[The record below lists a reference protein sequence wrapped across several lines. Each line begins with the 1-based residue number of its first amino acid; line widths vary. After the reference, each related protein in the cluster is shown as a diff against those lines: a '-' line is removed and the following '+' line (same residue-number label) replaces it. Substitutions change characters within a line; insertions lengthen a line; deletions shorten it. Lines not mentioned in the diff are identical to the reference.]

1 MYIIGNGFDLRYG
14 IKTNYCDFYFLN
26 NNDKSFHIPLE
37 TVSTGDLWRDF
48 EDTLTRKGLIDAV
61 SEWDQELKKT
71 NLN

>member
-1 MYIIGNGFDLRYG
+1 MALICAMASKLAIV
-14 IKTNYCDFYFLN
+14 IFYFLN

-37 TVSTGDLWRDF
+37 TVLTGDLWRDF

-61 SEWDQELKKT
+61 SEWDQESKKT

>member
-1 MYIIGNGFDLRYG
+1 MALICAMASKLAIV
-14 IKTNYCDFYFLN
+14 ICYFLN

-48 EDTLTRKGLIDAV
+48 KDTLTRKGLIDAV